1 MWVNSKQAAEILGVN
16 NKSVEKAAFRATK
29 SCKKFCT
36 IKCHLC
42 HFTYTDGI
50 GRGGKIL
57 QIWIDDD
64 LINSKNSEISPAGA
78 FALTDSKNVKA
89 AASGI
94 TESAR
99 RSNFTQGE
107 DDGRGLCHR
116 ANHRGDQAQGGKLD
130 GLRQGVCDAFG
141 GREKEQKANAN
152 MRTNNRL
159 VARDRKDNKGVIDAN
174 NAMDAGGSIDTCG
187 RDARVFGLSLASS
200 GARRDQEQTQIKQ
213 NERINDGY
221 EHRDIGA
228 DVYDTCAGSET
239 NRSPLPLWQ
248 INEQGEASAYIKAHA
263 GDGLHQCEGNPVYQL
278 RFQAR
283 SQECPGYDCGAVKG
297 VGDEDNHSSEKR
309 QSQDEAQNERG
320 RAPMRERI
328 YADKRLCAS
337 DGGSLVH
344 GPETHYQ
351 HNTPLPQIYE
361 TRGESETQK
370 AGDRGSYA
378 ELNLSGAGE
387 TNLPAIA
394 TCSDKKRKAA
404 FEKYDVIKAWEDAKG
419 KISEAAFLEYIN
431 ARKIC
436 CVKVTANKLYDWQRK
451 YKRGG
456 LDALVDERDNNKTL
470 KLEELGLAQLCIEL
484 ILACKGMGKVDIT
497 NIYRSLNYHAV
508 KNSLINFE
516 DFQGKKDEVVSYE
529 IVNRFVNNYLNK
541 NKLVKNIILYGE
553 DGAVGRGLP
562 ALGIS
567 NYAVSTINEVVEI
580 DGSPLDLICNA
591 SELCD
596 LIGWQNVSAIFKD
609 KDEFESYVK
618 EWQKRYTIIAL
629 IDTYSGVA
637 TFHISE
643 TENSLAIARAVAKY
657 IVRYGRP
664 KVIKGDNGKA
674 FKSEYMREVLGALEI
689 EYKAVRA
696 YSGWLKPYVE
706 RNFRAL
712 QHSFSANLAGFIG
725 HNISQRQAIE
735 FFRSKK
741 ERRLKR
747 GYKTNLT
754 MLKNLNEVQELMDM
768 YAEKFLNTRYLERLG
783 TTCAAAYSAKVG
795 DAMYMDAIS
804 ISARLSKR
812 ELKHVHKKGV
822 SIDNVWY
829 YNLAMFAHE
838 RVFVNQN
845 VNNINECFVWSEN
858 NEFIGVASTLDLELG
873 VSAEE
878 ARTTQKLFN
887 KRLKETKKQMDE
899 ALTAHQVSFEQTVRL
914 AEAKP
919 AALPKPQAVN
929 NEAAIIDAAL
939 KEAKNL
945 NSNAPLEGEILSAA
959 GSDVSP
965 KRAKKIKG
973 WMEIGCARA

>member
-50 GRGGKIL
+50 GRGGKTL

-64 LINSKNSEISPAGA
+64 VINSKNSEISPADVS
-78 FALTDSKNVKA
+78 ALVDSEGVKA
-89 AASGI
+89 ASRA
-94 TESAR
+94 TESVG
-99 RSNFTQGE
+99 RSNFTLKGSYGDIYSDTQLDANRSVDICGNRLGVF
-107 DDGRGLCHR
+107 DGGCGDGR
-116 ANHRGDQAQGGKLD
+116 D
-130 GLRQGVCDAFG
+130 
-141 GREKEQKANAN
+141 
-152 MRTNNRL
+152 
-159 VARDRKDNKGVIDAN
+159 
-174 NAMDAGGSIDTCG
+174 
-187 RDARVFGLSLASS
+187 
-200 GARRDQEQTQIKQ
+200 RRDQEQTQI
-213 NERINDGY
+213 NLDERINDG
-221 EHRDIGA
+221 DIPRVA
-228 DVYDTCAGSET
+228 STDVYDTCASSET

-248 INEQGEASAYIKAHA
+248 INEQGEASAYIKTHA
-263 GDGLHQCEGNPVYQL
+263 GDGLHQCEGNPVHEL
-278 RFQAR
+278 RFQAGVE
-283 SQECPGYDCGAVKG
+283 SQRGANGIAVK
-297 VGDEDNHSSEKR
+297 
-309 QSQDEAQNERG
+309 
-320 RAPMRERI
+320 
-328 YADKRLCAS
+328 DKAIECEVVDL
-337 DGGSLVH
+337 G
-344 GPETHYQ
+344 
-351 HNTPLPQIYE
+351 
-361 TRGESETQK
+361 
-370 AGDRGSYA
+370 
-378 ELNLSGAGE
+378 GAGGV
-387 TNLPAIA
+387 NLPAIA

-419 KISEAAFLEYIN
+419 KIGEAAFLEYIN

-451 YKRGG
+451 YKKGG

-470 KLEELGLAQLCIEL
+470 KLEELGLAQLCVEL

-497 NIYRSLNYHAV
+497 NIYKSLNYHAV

-529 IVNRFVNNYLNK
+529 VVNRFVNNFLNK

-591 SELCD
+591 GDLCD

-657 IVRYGRP
+657 IVRYGKP

-783 TTCAAAYSAKVG
+783 TTCVAAYSQKVD
-795 DAMYMDAIS
+795 DAVYMNALS

-822 SIDNVWY
+822 SVDNVWY
-829 YNLAMFAHE
+829 YNLDMFAHE

-878 ARTTQKLFN
+878 ARTTQKLFT
-887 KRLKETKKQMDE
+887 KRLKEAKKQMDE
-899 ALTAHQVSFEQTVRL
+899 ASIAHQAGFEQTVRIV
-914 AEAKP
+914 EAKP
-919 AALPKPQAVN
+919 AALPKPQAAN

-959 GSDVSP
+959 GSDVSH
-965 KRAKKIKG
+965 KSAKKIKG
-973 WMEIGCARA
+973 WMEIGCAEG

>member
-16 NKSVEKAAFRATK
+16 YETIKKATQRAEKAG
-29 SCKKFCT
+29 KKFCP
-36 IKCHLC
+36 IGCNIS
-42 HFTYTDGI
+42 HFAYTDGI
-50 GRGGKIL
+50 GRGGKTL

-64 LINSKNSEISPAGA
+64 LINNKNSEISRA
-78 FALTDSKNVKA
+78 DKA
-89 AASGI
+89 
-94 TESAR
+94 SAVNLVNTAVR
-99 RSNFTQGE
+99 PLNFTNGE
-107 DDGRGLCHR
+107 SDGDIY
-116 ANHRGDQAQGGKLD
+116 ADTKLD
-130 GLRQGVCDAFG
+130 
-141 GREKEQKANAN
+141 
-152 MRTNNRL
+152 
-159 VARDRKDNKGVIDAN
+159 ARDSVDIRGRN
-174 NAMDAGGSIDTCG
+174 GG
-187 RDARVFGLSLASS
+187 AFGLSLASS
-200 GARRDQEQTQIKQ
+200 GARRDQEQTQINQ
-213 NERINDGY
+213 NERVNDANRGNGRNQRSDASNSSY
-221 EHRDIGA
+221 EQDDER
-228 DVYDTCAGSET
+228 
-239 NRSPLPLWQ
+239 
-248 INEQGEASAYIKAHA
+248 GEAKAYSDAYA
-263 GDGLHQCEGNPVYQL
+263 GDGIYECQDNEQRGL
-278 RFQAR
+278 RLQSR
-283 SQECPGYDCGAVKG
+283 SENQG
-297 VGDEDNHSSEKR
+297 VANGIALK
-309 QSQDEAQNERG
+309 DEAVECEVIEQ
-320 RAPMRERI
+320 
-328 YADKRLCAS
+328 
-337 DGGSLVH
+337 GG
-344 GPETHYQ
+344 
-351 HNTPLPQIYE
+351 
-361 TRGESETQK
+361 
-370 AGDRGSYA
+370 
-378 ELNLSGAGE
+378 LNLGGASAV
-387 TNLPAIA
+387 NLPAIA

-419 KISEAAFLEYIN
+419 KIGEAAFLEYIN

-497 NIYRSLNYHAV
+497 NIYRSLNYHAI

-529 IVNRFVNNYLNK
+529 VVNRFVNNYLNK

-567 NYAVSTINEVVEI
+567 NYAVNTINEVVEI

-591 SELCD
+591 SDLCD

-657 IVRYGRP
+657 IVRYGKP

-735 FFRSKK
+735 FFRPKK

-747 GYKTNLT
+747 GYKTNL
-754 MLKNLNEVQELMDM
+754 MSLKNLNEVQELMDM

-783 TTCAAAYSAKVG
+783 TTCAAAYSAKVD
-795 DAMYMDAIS
+795 DAVYMNALS

-829 YNLAMFAHE
+829 YNLDMFAHE

-878 ARTTQKLFN
+878 ARTTQKLFT

-899 ALTAHQVSFEQTVRL
+899 ASIAHQAGFEQTVRL
-914 AEAKP
+914 VEAKP

-959 GSDVSP
+959 GSDVNP

>member
-1 MWVNSKQAAEILGVN
+1 MWLDSKKAAEILGI
-16 NKSVEKAAFRATK
+16 KYDALQKATNRATK
-29 SCKKFCT
+29 KGKKFCR
-36 IKCHLC
+36 IR
-42 HFTYTDGI
+42 FNIINFNYIDGNI
-50 GRGGKIL
+50 GGAAGKTL

-64 LINSKNSEISPAGA
+64 LINDKSSEISQAG
-78 FALTDSKNVKA
+78 KA
-89 AASGI
+89 SRVNW
-94 TESAR
+94 ENDAR
-99 RSNFTQGE
+99 ARLLNFTNGE
-107 DDGRGLCHR
+107 SDG
-116 ANHRGDQAQGGKLD
+116 DTKLD
-130 GLRQGVCDAFG
+130 
-141 GREKEQKANAN
+141 
-152 MRTNNRL
+152 
-159 VARDRKDNKGVIDAN
+159 ARDSVDIR
-174 NAMDAGGSIDTCG
+174 GGNG
-187 RDARVFGLSLASS
+187 GVFGA
-200 GARRDQEQTQIKQ
+200 GFANTGDRRDQKQTQISQ
-213 NERINDGY
+213 NERINNG
-221 EHRDIGA
+221 DIPRVA
-228 DVYDTCAGSET
+228 STDAYDTCAGSKT

-263 GDGLHQCEGNPVYQL
+263 GDGLHQCEGNPVYEL
-278 RFQAR
+278 RFQAG
-283 SQECPGYDCGAVKG
+283 SENQGVANGIAVK
-297 VGDEDNHSSEKR
+297 
-309 QSQDEAQNERG
+309 DEAVECEVIEQ
-320 RAPMRERI
+320 
-328 YADKRLCAS
+328 
-337 DGGSLVH
+337 GG
-344 GPETHYQ
+344 
-351 HNTPLPQIYE
+351 
-361 TRGESETQK
+361 
-370 AGDRGSYA
+370 
-378 ELNLSGAGE
+378 LNLGSAGGV
-387 TNLPAIA
+387 NLPAIA

-419 KISEAAFLEYIN
+419 KIGEAAFLEYIN

-451 YKRGG
+451 FKKGG

-470 KLEELGLAQLCIEL
+470 KLEELGLAQLCVEL

-497 NIYRSLNYHAV
+497 NIYKSLNYHAI

-516 DFQGKKDEVVSYE
+516 DFQGKRYEVVSYE
-529 IVNRFVNNYLNK
+529 VVNRFVNNYLNK

-567 NYAVSTINEVVEI
+567 NYAVSTVNQVVEI

-596 LIGWQNVSAIFKD
+596 LIGWQNVSAVFKD

-657 IVRYGRP
+657 IVRYGKP

-795 DAMYMDAIS
+795 DAAYMNALS

-899 ALTAHQVSFEQTVRL
+899 ALIAHQAGFEQTVRL

-919 AALPKPQAVN
+919 TALPKPQPAN

-959 GSDVSP
+959 GSDVSH
-965 KRAKKIKG
+965 KSAKKIKG

>member
-1 MWVNSKQAAEILGVN
+1 MWVNSKQAAEILGVKYDALA
-16 NKSVEKAAFRATK
+16 KSVKRAEKIG
-29 SCKKFCT
+29 KKFCT
-36 IKCHLC
+36 IKPNILG
-42 HFTYTDGI
+42 FSYTDGI
-50 GRGGKIL
+50 GRGGKTL

-64 LINSKNSEISPAGA
+64 LINIKNSEISRA
-78 FALTDSKNVKA
+78 DKA
-89 AASGI
+89 
-94 TESAR
+94 SAVNLVNTAVR
-99 RSNFTQGE
+99 PLNFTNGE
-107 DDGRGLCHR
+107 SDGYIYANTRLDARDSVDIRGG
-116 ANHRGDQAQGGKLD
+116 NGG
-130 GLRQGVCDAFG
+130 VFG
-141 GREKEQKANAN
+141 GGLAN
-152 MRTNNRL
+152 TG
-159 VARDRKDNKGVIDAN
+159 D
-174 NAMDAGGSIDTCG
+174 
-187 RDARVFGLSLASS
+187 
-200 GARRDQEQTQIKQ
+200 RRDQEQTQINSNQ
-213 NERINDGY
+213 RMNDGY
-221 EHRDIGA
+221 KHKTAGYGTNGGEYNGVDTGSNGGRASDGRNQRSGA
-228 DVYDTCAGSET
+228 SDSSY
-239 NRSPLPLWQ
+239 
-248 INEQGEASAYIKAHA
+248 EQDDERGEAKAYSDAYA
-263 GDGLHQCEGNPVYQL
+263 GDGIYECQDNRQRGLRLQAGGESQRGANCIAAPVSY
-278 RFQAR
+278 
-283 SQECPGYDCGAVKG
+283 VK
-297 VGDEDNHSSEKR
+297 
-309 QSQDEAQNERG
+309 DEAVECEVIEQ
-320 RAPMRERI
+320 
-328 YADKRLCAS
+328 
-337 DGGSLVH
+337 GG
-344 GPETHYQ
+344 
-351 HNTPLPQIYE
+351 
-361 TRGESETQK
+361 
-370 AGDRGSYA
+370 
-378 ELNLSGAGE
+378 LNLSGANA

-419 KISEAAFLEYIN
+419 KIGEAAFLEYIN

-470 KLEELGLAQLCIEL
+470 KLEELGLAQLCVEL

-497 NIYRSLNYHAV
+497 NIYKSLNYHAI

-516 DFQGKKDEVVSYE
+516 DFQGKRDEVVSYE
-529 IVNRFVNNYLNK
+529 VVNRFVNNYLNK

-567 NYAVSTINEVVEI
+567 NYAVSTVNQVVEI

-591 SELCD
+591 SDLCD
-596 LIGWQNVSAIFKD
+596 LIGWQNVSAIFRD
-609 KDEFESYVK
+609 KNEFESYVK

-657 IVRYGRP
+657 IVRYGKP

-674 FKSEYMREVLGALEI
+674 FKSEYMREVLSALEI
-689 EYKAVRA
+689 EYKAVKA

-725 HNISQRQAIE
+725 HNITQRQAIE

-747 GYKTNLT
+747 GYKTNL
-754 MLKNLNEVQELMDM
+754 MSLKNLNEVQELMDM

-795 DAMYMDAIS
+795 DAVYMNAIS

-829 YNLAMFAHE
+829 YNLAMFAYE

-899 ALTAHQVSFEQTVRL
+899 ASIAHQAGFEQTVRL
-914 AEAKP
+914 VEAKP

-945 NSNAPLEGEILSAA
+945 NSNAELSDEILSAA

>member
-16 NKSVEKAAFRATK
+16 YETIKKATQRAEKAG
-29 SCKKFCT
+29 KKFCP
-36 IKCHLC
+36 IGCNIS

-50 GRGGKIL
+50 GRGGKTL

-64 LINSKNSEISPAGA
+64 LINNKNSEISRAG
-78 FALTDSKNVKA
+78 KA
-89 AASGI
+89 SRVDW
-94 TESAR
+94 ENDAR
-99 RSNFTQGE
+99 ARLLNFTNGE
-107 DDGRGLCHR
+107 SDGDIY
-116 ANHRGDQAQGGKLD
+116 ANTKLD
-130 GLRQGVCDAFG
+130 
-141 GREKEQKANAN
+141 
-152 MRTNNRL
+152 
-159 VARDRKDNKGVIDAN
+159 ARDSVDIRGGNGGIFGAGFAN
-174 NAMDAGGSIDTCG
+174 TGD
-187 RDARVFGLSLASS
+187 
-200 GARRDQEQTQIKQ
+200 RRDQKQTQISQ
-213 NERINDGY
+213 NKRMNDG
-221 EHRDIGA
+221 DIPRA
-228 DVYDTCAGSET
+228 TSTDAYDTCAGSET

-263 GDGLHQCEGNPVYQL
+263 GDGLHQCEGNPVHEL
-278 RFQAR
+278 RFQAGSE
-283 SQECPGYDCGAVKG
+283 SQRGANGIAVK
-297 VGDEDNHSSEKR
+297 
-309 QSQDEAQNERG
+309 DEAIECEVVEQSG
-320 RAPMRERI
+320 
-328 YADKRLCAS
+328 
-337 DGGSLVH
+337 
-344 GPETHYQ
+344 
-351 HNTPLPQIYE
+351 
-361 TRGESETQK
+361 
-370 AGDRGSYA
+370 
-378 ELNLSGAGE
+378 LNLGGAGGV
-387 TNLPAIA
+387 NLPAIT

-419 KISEAAFLEYIN
+419 KIGEAAFLEYIN

-470 KLEELGLAQLCIEL
+470 KLEELGLAQLCVEL

-497 NIYRSLNYHAV
+497 NIYKSLNYHAI

-516 DFQGKKDEVVSYE
+516 DFQGKRDEVVSYE
-529 IVNRFVNNYLNK
+529 VVNRFVNNYLNK

-567 NYAVSTINEVVEI
+567 NYAVSTVNQVVEI

-596 LIGWQNVSAIFKD
+596 LIGWQNVSAVFKD

-657 IVRYGRP
+657 IVRYGKP

-795 DAMYMDAIS
+795 DAMYMNAIS

-829 YNLAMFAHE
+829 YNLAMFAYE

-899 ALTAHQVSFEQTVRL
+899 ASIAHQAGFEQTVRL
-914 AEAKP
+914 VEAKP
-919 AALPKPQAVN
+919 AALPKPQPAN

-973 WMEIGCARA
+973 WMEIGCAEG

>member
-1 MWVNSKQAAEILGVN
+1 MWLDSKKAAEILGI
-16 NKSVEKAAFRATK
+16 KYDALQKATNRATK
-29 SCKKFCT
+29 KGKKFCR
-36 IKCHLC
+36 IR
-42 HFTYTDGI
+42 FNIINFNYIDGNI
-50 GRGGKIL
+50 GGASGKTL

-64 LINSKNSEISPAGA
+64 LINDKNSEISRA
-78 FALTDSKNVKA
+78 DKA
-89 AASGI
+89 
-94 TESAR
+94 SAVNLVNTAVR
-99 RSNFTQGE
+99 PLNFTNGE
-107 DDGRGLCHR
+107 SNGYIYADT
-116 ANHRGDQAQGGKLD
+116 KLD
-130 GLRQGVCDAFG
+130 ARDSVDIRGANGGVFG
-141 GREKEQKANAN
+141 GGLAN
-152 MRTNNRL
+152 TG
-159 VARDRKDNKGVIDAN
+159 D
-174 NAMDAGGSIDTCG
+174 
-187 RDARVFGLSLASS
+187 
-200 GARRDQEQTQIKQ
+200 RRDQEQTQI
-213 NERINDGY
+213 NLDERMNDGDM
-221 EHRDIGA
+221 HRA
-228 DVYDTCAGSET
+228 TSTDVYDTYAGSET

-263 GDGLHQCEGNPVYQL
+263 GDGLHQCEGNPVHEL
-278 RFQAR
+278 RLQAGSE
-283 SQECPGYDCGAVKG
+283 SQRGANGIAVK
-297 VGDEDNHSSEKR
+297 
-309 QSQDEAQNERG
+309 DEAVEC
-320 RAPMRERI
+320 EVVE
-328 YADKRLCAS
+328 S
-337 DGGSLVH
+337 DG
-344 GPETHYQ
+344 
-351 HNTPLPQIYE
+351 
-361 TRGESETQK
+361 
-370 AGDRGSYA
+370 
-378 ELNLSGAGE
+378 LNLSGANAA
-387 TNLPAIA
+387 NLPAIA

-419 KISEAAFLEYIN
+419 KIGEAAFLEYIN

-470 KLEELGLAQLCIEL
+470 KLEELGLAQLCVEL

-497 NIYRSLNYHAV
+497 NIYRSLNYHAI

-529 IVNRFVNNYLNK
+529 VVNRFVNSYLNK

-567 NYAVSTINEVVEI
+567 NYAVSTVNQVVEI

-609 KDEFESYVK
+609 KNEFESYVK

-657 IVRYGRP
+657 IVRYGKP

-768 YAEKFLNTRYLERLG
+768 YAEKFLNTRYLERLD
-783 TTCAAAYSAKVG
+783 TTCAAAYSAKIG
-795 DAMYMDAIS
+795 DAVYMDALS
-804 ISARLSKR
+804 ISARLGGR
-812 ELKHVHKKGV
+812 ELKHVHKKGISLDGV
-822 SIDNVWY
+822 RFYSVEMY
-829 YNLAMFAHE
+829 GLE
-838 RVFVNQN
+838 RVWVSRN
-845 VNNINECFVWSEN
+845 VNNINECFLWSEDN
-858 NEFIGVASTLDLELG
+858 KFIGVASTLDLDEG

-878 ARTTQKLFN
+878 AKSAQKLFN
-887 KRLKETKKQMDE
+887 KRLKETKKQMD
-899 ALTAHQVSFEQTVRL
+899 AASIAHRADFEQIVRMV
-914 AEAKP
+914 EAKP
-919 AALPKPQAVN
+919 AAMPKPQAAN
-929 NEAAIIDAAL
+929 NESRLIDAAL
-939 KEAKNL
+939 KGAKSL
-945 NSNAPLEGEILSAA
+945 NSNAALSDEILSAQA
-959 GSDVSP
+959 TQR
-965 KRAKKIKG
+965 KIERKIKSFEEVVCG
-973 WMEIGCARA
+973 

>member
-1 MWVNSKQAAEILGVN
+1 MWLDSKKAAEILGI
-16 NKSVEKAAFRATK
+16 KYDALQKATNRATK
-29 SCKKFCT
+29 KGKKFCR
-36 IKCHLC
+36 IR
-42 HFTYTDGI
+42 FNIINFNYIDGNI
-50 GRGGKIL
+50 GGASGKTL

-64 LINSKNSEISPAGA
+64 LINDKNSEISRA
-78 FALTDSKNVKA
+78 DKA
-89 AASGI
+89 
-94 TESAR
+94 SAVNLVNTAVR
-99 RSNFTQGE
+99 PLNFTQGE
-107 DDGRGLCHR
+107 SYGDIYSDTQLD
-116 ANHRGDQAQGGKLD
+116 ANRSVHICG
-130 GLRQGVCDAFG
+130 
-141 GREKEQKANAN
+141 
-152 MRTNNRL
+152 NRL
-159 VARDRKDNKGVIDAN
+159 
-174 NAMDAGGSIDTCG
+174 GGFDGGCG
-187 RDARVFGLSLASS
+187 DGHD
-200 GARRDQEQTQIKQ
+200 RRDQEQTQINQ
-213 NERINDGY
+213 NERINDGNK
-221 EHRDIGA
+221 HRATSTDANDAYSGI
-228 DVYDTCAGSET
+228 ET

-263 GDGLHQCEGNPVYQL
+263 GDGLHQCEGNPVHEL
-278 RFQAR
+278 RFQAGSEEQR
-283 SQECPGYDCGAVKG
+283 GANGIAVK
-297 VGDEDNHSSEKR
+297 
-309 QSQDEAQNERG
+309 DEAVEC
-320 RAPMRERI
+320 EVVE
-328 YADKRLCAS
+328 S
-337 DGGSLVH
+337 DG
-344 GPETHYQ
+344 
-351 HNTPLPQIYE
+351 
-361 TRGESETQK
+361 
-370 AGDRGSYA
+370 
-378 ELNLSGAGE
+378 LNLGGISAA
-387 TNLPAIA
+387 NLPAIA
-394 TCSDKKRKAA
+394 ICSDKKRKAA

-419 KISEAAFLEYIN
+419 KIGEAAFLEYIN

-470 KLEELGLAQLCIEL
+470 KLEELGLAQLCVEL

-497 NIYRSLNYHAV
+497 NIYKSLNYHAI

-516 DFQGKKDEVVSYE
+516 DFQGKRDEVVSYE
-529 IVNRFVNNYLNK
+529 VVNRFVNNYLNK

-567 NYAVSTINEVVEI
+567 NYAVSTVNQVVEI

-609 KDEFESYVK
+609 KNEFESYVK

-657 IVRYGRP
+657 IVRYGKP

-689 EYKAVRA
+689 EYKAVKA

-747 GYKTNLT
+747 GYKTNL
-754 MLKNLNEVQELMDM
+754 MSLKNLNEVQELMDM

-783 TTCAAAYSAKVG
+783 TTCAAAYSQKVD
-795 DAMYMDAIS
+795 DAVYMNAIS
-804 ISARLSKR
+804 ISARLGKR

-822 SIDNVWY
+822 SVDNVWY
-829 YNLAMFAHE
+829 YNLDMFAHE

-887 KRLKETKKQMDE
+887 KRLKEAKKQMDE
-899 ALTAHQVSFEQTVRL
+899 ASIAHQAGFEQTVRL
-914 AEAKP
+914 VEAKP
-919 AALPKPQAVN
+919 AALPKPQPAN

>member
-50 GRGGKIL
+50 GRGGKTL

-64 LINSKNSEISPAGA
+64 LINDKNGEISQAG
-78 FALTDSKNVKA
+78 KA
-89 AASGI
+89 SRVNWENDARARLLNSTNG
-94 TESAR
+94 ES
-99 RSNFTQGE
+99 
-107 DDGRGLCHR
+107 DG
-116 ANHRGDQAQGGKLD
+116 DTKLD
-130 GLRQGVCDAFG
+130 TRDSDDIWG
-141 GREKEQKANAN
+141 GN
-152 MRTNNRL
+152 
-159 VARDRKDNKGVIDAN
+159 
-174 NAMDAGGSIDTCG
+174 GG
-187 RDARVFGLSLASS
+187 VFGA
-200 GARRDQEQTQIKQ
+200 GFANTGDRRDQEQTQINQ
-213 NERINDGY
+213 NERMNDG
-221 EHRDIGA
+221 DIPRVASA
-228 DVYDTCAGSET
+228 DAYDTCAGSET

-263 GDGLHQCEGNPVYQL
+263 GDGLHQCESNPVHEL
-278 RFQAR
+278 RFQAGSE
-283 SQECPGYDCGAVKG
+283 SQRGANGIAAPVSYVKDETIECEV
-297 VGDEDNHSSEKR
+297 VE
-309 QSQDEAQNERG
+309 Q
-320 RAPMRERI
+320 
-328 YADKRLCAS
+328 
-337 DGGSLVH
+337 GG
-344 GPETHYQ
+344 
-351 HNTPLPQIYE
+351 
-361 TRGESETQK
+361 
-370 AGDRGSYA
+370 
-378 ELNLSGAGE
+378 LNLSGASAA
-387 TNLPAIA
+387 NLPAIA

-419 KISEAAFLEYIN
+419 KIGEAAFLEYIN

-470 KLEELGLAQLCIEL
+470 KLEELGLAQLCVEL

-497 NIYRSLNYHAV
+497 NIYRSLNYHAI

-529 IVNRFVNNYLNK
+529 VVNRFVNNFLNK

-591 SELCD
+591 SDLCD

-657 IVRYGRP
+657 IVRYGKP

-783 TTCAAAYSAKVG
+783 TTCAAAYSEKID
-795 DAMYMDAIS
+795 DAEYMNALS

-822 SIDNVWY
+822 SVDNVWY
-829 YNLAMFAHE
+829 YNLDMFAHE

-858 NEFIGVASTLDLELG
+858 NEFIGVAATLDLELG

-878 ARTTQKLFN
+878 ARTTQKLFT

-899 ALTAHQVSFEQTVRL
+899 ALIAHQAGFEQTVRL
-914 AEAKP
+914 VEAKL
-919 AALPKPQAVN
+919 AALPKPQAAN
-929 NEAAIIDAAL
+929 NEAALIDAAL

-959 GSDVSP
+959 GSDVRPKSP
-965 KRAKKIKG
+965 KKIKG
-973 WMEIGCARA
+973 WMEIGCAEG

>member
-1 MWVNSKQAAEILGVN
+1 MWLDSKKAAEILGI
-16 NKSVEKAAFRATK
+16 KYDALQKATNRATK
-29 SCKKFCT
+29 KGKKFCR
-36 IKCHLC
+36 IR
-42 HFTYTDGI
+42 FNIINFNYIDGNI
-50 GRGGKIL
+50 GGAAGKTL

-64 LINSKNSEISPAGA
+64 LINDKNSEISQAG
-78 FALTDSKNVKA
+78 KA
-89 AASGI
+89 SRVNW
-94 TESAR
+94 ENDAR
-99 RSNFTQGE
+99 ARLLNFTNGE
-107 DDGRGLCHR
+107 SDGDIYANTRLDARDSVDIRG
-116 ANHRGDQAQGGKLD
+116 ANGG
-130 GLRQGVCDAFG
+130 VFG
-141 GREKEQKANAN
+141 GGLAN
-152 MRTNNRL
+152 TG
-159 VARDRKDNKGVIDAN
+159 D
-174 NAMDAGGSIDTCG
+174 
-187 RDARVFGLSLASS
+187 
-200 GARRDQEQTQIKQ
+200 RRDQEQTQI
-213 NERINDGY
+213 NLDERMNDGDM
-221 EHRDIGA
+221 HRA
-228 DVYDTCAGSET
+228 ASTDVYDACAGSET

-263 GDGLHQCEGNPVYQL
+263 GDGLHQCEGNPVHEL
-278 RFQAR
+278 RFQAGSEEQR
-283 SQECPGYDCGAVKG
+283 GANGIAVK
-297 VGDEDNHSSEKR
+297 
-309 QSQDEAQNERG
+309 DEAVEC
-320 RAPMRERI
+320 EVVE
-328 YADKRLCAS
+328 S
-337 DGGSLVH
+337 DG
-344 GPETHYQ
+344 
-351 HNTPLPQIYE
+351 
-361 TRGESETQK
+361 
-370 AGDRGSYA
+370 
-378 ELNLSGAGE
+378 LNLSGANAA
-387 TNLPAIA
+387 NLPAIA

-419 KISEAAFLEYIN
+419 KIGEAAFLEYIN

-470 KLEELGLAQLCIEL
+470 KLEELGLAQLCVEL

-497 NIYRSLNYHAV
+497 NIYKSLNYHAI

-529 IVNRFVNNYLNK
+529 VVNRFVNNYLNK

-567 NYAVSTINEVVEI
+567 NYAVSTVNQVVEI

-657 IVRYGRP
+657 IVRYGKPR
-664 KVIKGDNGKA
+664 VIKGDNGKA
-674 FKSEYMREVLGALEI
+674 FKSEYMREVLSALEI

-725 HNISQRQAIE
+725 HNITQRQAIE
-735 FFRSKK
+735 FFRPKK

-747 GYKTNLT
+747 GYKTNL
-754 MLKNLNEVQELMDM
+754 MSLKNLNEVQELMDM

-783 TTCAAAYSAKVG
+783 TTCAAAYSQKVD
-795 DAMYMDAIS
+795 DAVYMNALS

-899 ALTAHQVSFEQTVRL
+899 ALTAHQAGFEQTVRL
-914 AEAKP
+914 VEAKP

>member
-1 MWVNSKQAAEILGVN
+1 MWLDSKKAAEILGI
-16 NKSVEKAAFRATK
+16 KYDALQKATNRATK
-29 SCKKFCT
+29 KGKKFCR
-36 IKCHLC
+36 IR
-42 HFTYTDGI
+42 FNIINFNYIDGNI
-50 GRGGKIL
+50 GGAAGKTL

-64 LINSKNSEISPAGA
+64 LINNKNSEISRA
-78 FALTDSKNVKA
+78 DKA
-89 AASGI
+89 SAENLVNTASV
-94 TESAR
+94 R
-99 RSNFTQGE
+99 PLNFTNRE
-107 DDGRGLCHR
+107 SDGDIY
-116 ANHRGDQAQGGKLD
+116 ANTRLD
-130 GLRQGVCDAFG
+130 
-141 GREKEQKANAN
+141 
-152 MRTNNRL
+152 
-159 VARDRKDNKGVIDAN
+159 ARDSVDIR
-174 NAMDAGGSIDTCG
+174 GGNG
-187 RDARVFGLSLASS
+187 GVFGLSLASS
-200 GARRDQEQTQIKQ
+200 GARRDQEQTQI
-213 NERINDGY
+213 NLDERTNDGDM
-221 EHRDIGA
+221 HRA
-228 DVYDTCAGSET
+228 ASTDVYDACAGSET
-239 NRSPLPLWQ
+239 NRLPLPLWQ
-248 INEQGEASAYIKAHA
+248 INEQGEASAHIKAHA
-263 GDGLHQCEGNPVYQL
+263 GDGLHQCEGNPVHEL
-278 RFQAR
+278 RFQAGSEEQR
-283 SQECPGYDCGAVKG
+283 GANGIAVK
-297 VGDEDNHSSEKR
+297 
-309 QSQDEAQNERG
+309 DEAVEC
-320 RAPMRERI
+320 EVVE
-328 YADKRLCAS
+328 S
-337 DGGSLVH
+337 DG
-344 GPETHYQ
+344 
-351 HNTPLPQIYE
+351 
-361 TRGESETQK
+361 
-370 AGDRGSYA
+370 
-378 ELNLSGAGE
+378 LNLSGASAA
-387 TNLPAIA
+387 NLPAIA

-419 KISEAAFLEYIN
+419 KIGEAAFLEYIN

-470 KLEELGLAQLCIEL
+470 KLEELGLAQLCVEL

-497 NIYRSLNYHAV
+497 NIYKSLNYHAI

-529 IVNRFVNNYLNK
+529 VVNRFVNNFLNK

-562 ALGIS
+562 ALGVS
-567 NYAVSTINEVVEI
+567 NYAVNTINEVVEI

-591 SELCD
+591 SDLCD
-596 LIGWQNVSAIFKD
+596 LIGWQNVSAVFKD

-657 IVRYGRP
+657 IVRYGKP

-795 DAMYMDAIS
+795 DAMYMNAIR

-899 ALTAHQVSFEQTVRL
+899 ASIAHQAGFEQTVRL

-919 AALPKPQAVN
+919 AALPKPQPAN

>member
-1 MWVNSKQAAEILGVN
+1 MWLDSKKAAEILGI
-16 NKSVEKAAFRATK
+16 KYDALQKATNRATK
-29 SCKKFCT
+29 KGKKFCR
-36 IKCHLC
+36 IR
-42 HFTYTDGI
+42 FNIINFNYIDGNI
-50 GRGGKIL
+50 GGAAGKTL

-64 LINSKNSEISPAGA
+64 LINDKNSEISQAGKVSRVSWEN
-78 FALTDSKNVKA
+78 D
-89 AASGI
+89 
-94 TESAR
+94 AR
-99 RSNFTQGE
+99 ARLLNFTDGE
-107 DDGRGLCHR
+107 SDGDIY
-116 ANHRGDQAQGGKLD
+116 ADTKLD
-130 GLRQGVCDAFG
+130 ARGSVDIWSGNG
-141 GREKEQKANAN
+141 G
-152 MRTNNRL
+152 
-159 VARDRKDNKGVIDAN
+159 
-174 NAMDAGGSIDTCG
+174 
-187 RDARVFGLSLASS
+187 VFGA
-200 GARRDQEQTQIKQ
+200 GFANTGDRRDQEQTQINQ
-213 NERINDGY
+213 NERMNDA
-221 EHRDIGA
+221 DIPRVASA

-248 INEQGEASAYIKAHA
+248 INERGEAKAYSDAYA
-263 GDGLHQCEGNPVYQL
+263 GDGLYQCEGNPVHDL
-278 RFQAR
+278 RFQAWSE
-283 SQECPGYDCGAVKG
+283 SQRGANGIAVK
-297 VGDEDNHSSEKR
+297 
-309 QSQDEAQNERG
+309 DEAIECEVVEQ
-320 RAPMRERI
+320 
-328 YADKRLCAS
+328 
-337 DGGSLVH
+337 GG
-344 GPETHYQ
+344 
-351 HNTPLPQIYE
+351 
-361 TRGESETQK
+361 
-370 AGDRGSYA
+370 
-378 ELNLSGAGE
+378 LNLGGAGGV
-387 TNLPAIA
+387 NLPAIA

-419 KISEAAFLEYIN
+419 KIGEAAFLEYIN

-470 KLEELGLAQLCIEL
+470 KLEELGLAQLCVEL

-497 NIYRSLNYHAV
+497 NIYRSLNYHAI

-529 IVNRFVNNYLNK
+529 VVNRFVNNFLNK
-541 NKLVKNIILYGE
+541 NKLVKNIIFYGE
-553 DGAVGRGLP
+553 DGAVSRGLP

-591 SELCD
+591 SDLCD

-657 IVRYGRP
+657 IVRYGKP

-747 GYKTNLT
+747 GYKTNL
-754 MLKNLNEVQELMDM
+754 MSLKNLNEVQELMDM

-795 DAMYMDAIS
+795 DAMYMNAIS

-829 YNLAMFAHE
+829 YNLAMFAYE

-899 ALTAHQVSFEQTVRL
+899 ASIAHQAGFEQTVRL
-914 AEAKP
+914 VEARP
-919 AALPKPQAVN
+919 AALPKSQPAN

-965 KRAKKIKG
+965 KSAKKIKG

>member
-29 SCKKFCT
+29 SYKKFCT

-50 GRGGKIL
+50 GRGGKTL

-64 LINSKNSEISPAGA
+64 LINNKNSEISRA
-78 FALTDSKNVKA
+78 DKA
-89 AASGI
+89 
-94 TESAR
+94 SAVNLVNTAVR
-99 RSNFTQGE
+99 PLNFTNGE
-107 DDGRGLCHR
+107 SDGDIY
-116 ANHRGDQAQGGKLD
+116 ADTKLD
-130 GLRQGVCDAFG
+130 ARDSVDIRGRNSGVFG
-141 GREKEQKANAN
+141 GGLAN
-152 MRTNNRL
+152 T
-159 VARDRKDNKGVIDAN
+159 
-174 NAMDAGGSIDTCG
+174 
-187 RDARVFGLSLASS
+187 
-200 GARRDQEQTQIKQ
+200 GARRDQEQAQINQ
-213 NERINDGY
+213 NERVND
-221 EHRDIGA
+221 A
-228 DVYDTCAGSET
+228 
-239 NRSPLPLWQ
+239 NRGNGRNQRSDAS
-248 INEQGEASAYIKAHA
+248 NSSYAKDDERGEAKAYSDAYA
-263 GDGLHQCEGNPVYQL
+263 GDGIYECQDNEQRGLWL
-278 RFQAR
+278 QAR
-283 SQECPGYDCGAVKG
+283 SESKRGANGIAAPVSYVK
-297 VGDEDNHSSEKR
+297 
-309 QSQDEAQNERG
+309 DEAVECEVIEQ
-320 RAPMRERI
+320 
-328 YADKRLCAS
+328 
-337 DGGSLVH
+337 GG
-344 GPETHYQ
+344 
-351 HNTPLPQIYE
+351 
-361 TRGESETQK
+361 
-370 AGDRGSYA
+370 
-378 ELNLSGAGE
+378 LNLSASSAA
-387 TNLPAIA
+387 NLPAIA

-419 KISEAAFLEYIN
+419 KIGEAAFLEYIN

-497 NIYRSLNYHAV
+497 NIYKSLNYHAI

-529 IVNRFVNNYLNK
+529 VVNRFVNNYLNK

-567 NYAVSTINEVVEI
+567 NYAVSTINQVVEI

-596 LIGWQNVSAIFKD
+596 LIGWQNVSAVFKD

-657 IVRYGRP
+657 IVRYGKP

-783 TTCAAAYSAKVG
+783 TTCAAAYGAKVG
-795 DAMYMDAIS
+795 DAMYMNAIS

-829 YNLAMFAHE
+829 YNLAMFAYE

-899 ALTAHQVSFEQTVRL
+899 ASIAHQAGFEQTVRL
-914 AEAKP
+914 VEAKP

-945 NSNAPLEGEILSAA
+945 NSNAELSDEILSAA

>member
-1 MWVNSKQAAEILGVN
+1 MWLDSKKAAEILGI
-16 NKSVEKAAFRATK
+16 KYDALQKATNRATK
-29 SCKKFCT
+29 KGKKFCR
-36 IKCHLC
+36 IR
-42 HFTYTDGI
+42 FNIINFNYIDGNI
-50 GRGGKIL
+50 GGAAGKTL

-64 LINSKNSEISPAGA
+64 LINDKNSEISQAG
-78 FALTDSKNVKA
+78 K
-89 AASGI
+89 
-94 TESAR
+94 ESRVNWENDAR
-99 RSNFTQGE
+99 ARLLNFTNGE
-107 DDGRGLCHR
+107 NDG
-116 ANHRGDQAQGGKLD
+116 DTKLD
-130 GLRQGVCDAFG
+130 TRGSVDIWSGNG
-141 GREKEQKANAN
+141 G
-152 MRTNNRL
+152 
-159 VARDRKDNKGVIDAN
+159 
-174 NAMDAGGSIDTCG
+174 
-187 RDARVFGLSLASS
+187 VFGA
-200 GARRDQEQTQIKQ
+200 GFANTGDRRDQEQTQINQK
-213 NERINDGY
+213 NERMNDG
-221 EHRDIGA
+221 DIPRA
-228 DVYDTCAGSET
+228 ASTDVYDTYAGSET

-263 GDGLHQCEGNPVYQL
+263 GDGLHQCEGNPVHEL
-278 RFQAR
+278 RFQAWSE
-283 SQECPGYDCGAVKG
+283 SQRDANGIAVK
-297 VGDEDNHSSEKR
+297 
-309 QSQDEAQNERG
+309 DEAIECEVVEQ
-320 RAPMRERI
+320 
-328 YADKRLCAS
+328 
-337 DGGSLVH
+337 GG
-344 GPETHYQ
+344 G
-351 HNTPLPQIYE
+351 
-361 TRGESETQK
+361 
-370 AGDRGSYA
+370 
-378 ELNLSGAGE
+378 LNLSGAGGV
-387 TNLPAIA
+387 NLPAIA

-419 KISEAAFLEYIN
+419 KIGEAAFLEYIN

-451 YKRGG
+451 FKKGG

-470 KLEELGLAQLCIEL
+470 KLEELGLAQLCVEL

-497 NIYRSLNYHAV
+497 NIYKSLNYHAI

-529 IVNRFVNNYLNK
+529 VVNRFVNNYLNK

-567 NYAVSTINEVVEI
+567 NYAVSTVNQVVEI

-596 LIGWQNVSAIFKD
+596 LIGWQNVSAVFKD

-657 IVRYGRP
+657 IVRYGKP

-674 FKSEYMREVLGALEI
+674 FKSEYMREVLSALEI

-795 DAMYMDAIS
+795 DAMYMNAIR

-829 YNLAMFAHE
+829 YNLAMFAYE

-899 ALTAHQVSFEQTVRL
+899 ASIAHQAGFEQTVRL
-914 AEAKP
+914 VEARP
-919 AALPKPQAVN
+919 AALPKPQPAN

>member
-1 MWVNSKQAAEILGVN
+1 MWLDSKKAAEILGI
-16 NKSVEKAAFRATK
+16 KYDALQKATNRATK
-29 SCKKFCT
+29 KGKKFCR
-36 IKCHLC
+36 IR
-42 HFTYTDGI
+42 FNIINFNYIDGNI
-50 GRGGKIL
+50 GGAAGKTL

-64 LINSKNSEISPAGA
+64 LINDKNSEISQAG
-78 FALTDSKNVKA
+78 KA
-89 AASGI
+89 SRVNW
-94 TESAR
+94 ENDAR
-99 RSNFTQGE
+99 ARLLNFTNGE
-107 DDGRGLCHR
+107 SDG
-116 ANHRGDQAQGGKLD
+116 DTKLD
-130 GLRQGVCDAFG
+130 TRDSVDIRGRNGGVFG
-141 GREKEQKANAN
+141 GGLAN
-152 MRTNNRL
+152 T
-159 VARDRKDNKGVIDAN
+159 
-174 NAMDAGGSIDTCG
+174 
-187 RDARVFGLSLASS
+187 
-200 GARRDQEQTQIKQ
+200 GARRNQEQTQINQ
-213 NERINDGY
+213 NERMNDG
-221 EHRDIGA
+221 DIPRA
-228 DVYDTCAGSET
+228 TSTDAYDTCAGSKT

-248 INEQGEASAYIKAHA
+248 INEQGEASAYIKAYA
-263 GDGLHQCEGNPVYQL
+263 GDGLHQCEGNPVHEL
-278 RFQAR
+278 RFQTGSK
-283 SQECPGYDCGAVKG
+283 SQRGANGIAVK
-297 VGDEDNHSSEKR
+297 
-309 QSQDEAQNERG
+309 DEAIECEVVEQ
-320 RAPMRERI
+320 
-328 YADKRLCAS
+328 
-337 DGGSLVH
+337 GG
-344 GPETHYQ
+344 
-351 HNTPLPQIYE
+351 
-361 TRGESETQK
+361 
-370 AGDRGSYA
+370 
-378 ELNLSGAGE
+378 LNLSSAGGV
-387 TNLPAIA
+387 NLPAIA

-419 KISEAAFLEYIN
+419 KIGEAAFLEYIN

-470 KLEELGLAQLCIEL
+470 KLEELGLAQLCVEL

-497 NIYRSLNYHAV
+497 NIYRSLNYHAI

-529 IVNRFVNNYLNK
+529 VVNRFVNNFLSK
-541 NKLVKNIILYGE
+541 NKLVKNIIFYGE

-591 SELCD
+591 SDLCD

-657 IVRYGRP
+657 IVRYGKP

-725 HNISQRQAIE
+725 HSISQRQAIE

-795 DAMYMDAIS
+795 DAMYMNAIR
-804 ISARLSKR
+804 ISARLGKR

-899 ALTAHQVSFEQTVRL
+899 ALIAHQAGFEQTVRL
-914 AEAKP
+914 VEAKP

>member
-50 GRGGKIL
+50 GRGGKTL

-64 LINSKNSEISPAGA
+64 LINDKNSEISRA
-78 FALTDSKNVKA
+78 DKA
-89 AASGI
+89 SAENLVNTASV
-94 TESAR
+94 R
-99 RSNFTQGE
+99 PLNFTNGE
-107 DDGRGLCHR
+107 SDGDIY
-116 ANHRGDQAQGGKLD
+116 ADTKLD
-130 GLRQGVCDAFG
+130 ARDSVDIRGRNGGVFG
-141 GREKEQKANAN
+141 GGLAN
-152 MRTNNRL
+152 T
-159 VARDRKDNKGVIDAN
+159 
-174 NAMDAGGSIDTCG
+174 
-187 RDARVFGLSLASS
+187 
-200 GARRDQEQTQIKQ
+200 GARRDQEQTQINQ
-213 NERINDGY
+213 NERVND
-221 EHRDIGA
+221 A
-228 DVYDTCAGSET
+228 
-239 NRSPLPLWQ
+239 NRGNGRNQRSDASDSSYAKDD
-248 INEQGEASAYIKAHA
+248 ERGEAKAYSDAYA
-263 GDGLHQCEGNPVYQL
+263 GDGIYECQDNWQRGL
-278 RFQAR
+278 RLQAR
-283 SQECPGYDCGAVKG
+283 SENQGVANGIAVKDKAIECE
-297 VGDEDNHSSEKR
+297 VIED
-309 QSQDEAQNERG
+309 G
-320 RAPMRERI
+320 M
-328 YADKRLCAS
+328 
-337 DGGSLVH
+337 G
-344 GPETHYQ
+344 T
-351 HNTPLPQIYE
+351 
-361 TRGESETQK
+361 
-370 AGDRGSYA
+370 
-378 ELNLSGAGE
+378 NLSGAGGV
-387 TNLPAIA
+387 NLPAIA

-419 KISEAAFLEYIN
+419 KIGEAAFLEYIN
-431 ARKIC
+431 AKKIC

-470 KLEELGLAQLCIEL
+470 KLEELGLAQLCVEL

-497 NIYRSLNYHAV
+497 NIYRSLNYHAI

-529 IVNRFVNNYLNK
+529 VVNRFVNNYLNK

-567 NYAVSTINEVVEI
+567 NYAVSTVNQVVEI

-596 LIGWQNVSAIFKD
+596 LIGWQNVSAIFRD
-609 KDEFESYVK
+609 KNEFESYVK

-657 IVRYGRP
+657 IVRYGKP

-674 FKSEYMREVLGALEI
+674 FKSEYMREVLSALEI

-795 DAMYMDAIS
+795 DAAYMNALS

-845 VNNINECFVWSEN
+845 VNNINECFVWSED

-899 ALTAHQVSFEQTVRL
+899 ASIAHQAGFEQTVRL
-914 AEAKP
+914 VEAKP
-919 AALPKPQAVN
+919 AALPKPQPAN

-945 NSNAPLEGEILSAA
+945 NSNAELSDEILSAA

>member
-1 MWVNSKQAAEILGVN
+1 MWLDSKKAAEILGI
-16 NKSVEKAAFRATK
+16 KYDALQKATNRATK
-29 SCKKFCT
+29 KGKKFCR
-36 IKCHLC
+36 IR
-42 HFTYTDGI
+42 FNIINFNYIDGNI
-50 GRGGKIL
+50 GGAAGKTL

-64 LINSKNSEISPAGA
+64 LINDKNSEISQAG
-78 FALTDSKNVKA
+78 KA
-89 AASGI
+89 SRVNW
-94 TESAR
+94 ENDAR
-99 RSNFTQGE
+99 ARLLNFTNGE
-107 DDGRGLCHR
+107 SDG
-116 ANHRGDQAQGGKLD
+116 DTKLD
-130 GLRQGVCDAFG
+130 ASDSVDIWDGNG
-141 GREKEQKANAN
+141 G
-152 MRTNNRL
+152 
-159 VARDRKDNKGVIDAN
+159 
-174 NAMDAGGSIDTCG
+174 
-187 RDARVFGLSLASS
+187 VFGA
-200 GARRDQEQTQIKQ
+200 GFANTGDRRDQKQTQINQ
-213 NERINDGY
+213 NERMNDG
-221 EHRDIGA
+221 DIPRVA
-228 DVYDTCAGSET
+228 STDVYDTCAGSET

-263 GDGLHQCEGNPVYQL
+263 GDGLHQCEGNPVHEL
-278 RFQAR
+278 RFQAGSE
-283 SQECPGYDCGAVKG
+283 SQRGANGVAVK
-297 VGDEDNHSSEKR
+297 
-309 QSQDEAQNERG
+309 DEAIECEVVEQ
-320 RAPMRERI
+320 
-328 YADKRLCAS
+328 
-337 DGGSLVH
+337 GG
-344 GPETHYQ
+344 
-351 HNTPLPQIYE
+351 
-361 TRGESETQK
+361 
-370 AGDRGSYA
+370 
-378 ELNLSGAGE
+378 LNLGGASAV
-387 TNLPAIA
+387 NLPAIA

-419 KISEAAFLEYIN
+419 KIGEAAFLEYIN

-451 YKRGG
+451 FKKGG

-470 KLEELGLAQLCIEL
+470 KLEELGLAQLCVEL

-497 NIYRSLNYHAV
+497 NIYKSLNYHAI

-529 IVNRFVNNYLNK
+529 VVNRFVNNFLNK

-562 ALGIS
+562 ALGVS
-567 NYAVSTINEVVEI
+567 NYAVNTINEVVEI
-580 DGSPLDLICNA
+580 DGSPLDLICSA

-596 LIGWQNVSAIFKD
+596 LIGWQNVSAVFKD

-657 IVRYGRP
+657 IVRYGKP

-725 HNISQRQAIE
+725 HNVSQRQAIE

-795 DAMYMDAIS
+795 DAMYMNAIS

-829 YNLAMFAHE
+829 YNLAMFAYE

-845 VNNINECFVWSEN
+845 VNNINECFVWSED
-858 NEFIGVASTLDLELG
+858 NEFIGVASTLDLERG

-899 ALTAHQVSFEQTVRL
+899 ASIAHQAGFEQTVRL
-914 AEAKP
+914 VEAKP

>member
-16 NKSVEKAAFRATK
+16 NKSVEKAAFRSKNAG
-29 SCKKFCT
+29 KKFCT
-36 IKCHLC
+36 IKSHICY
-42 HFTYTDGI
+42 FEYIDGN
-50 GRGGKIL
+50 RGGAAGKTL

-64 LINSKNSEISPAGA
+64 LINDKNSEISQAG
-78 FALTDSKNVKA
+78 KA
-89 AASGI
+89 SRVNW
-94 TESAR
+94 ENDAR
-99 RSNFTQGE
+99 ARLLNFTNGE
-107 DDGRGLCHR
+107 SDG
-116 ANHRGDQAQGGKLD
+116 DTKLD
-130 GLRQGVCDAFG
+130 ARGSVDIWSGNG
-141 GREKEQKANAN
+141 G
-152 MRTNNRL
+152 
-159 VARDRKDNKGVIDAN
+159 
-174 NAMDAGGSIDTCG
+174 
-187 RDARVFGLSLASS
+187 VFGA
-200 GARRDQEQTQIKQ
+200 GFANTGDRRDQEQTQISQ
-213 NERINDGY
+213 NERMNDG
-221 EHRDIGA
+221 DIPRA
-228 DVYDTCAGSET
+228 TSTDAYDTCAGSKT

-263 GDGLHQCEGNPVYQL
+263 GDGLHQCEGNPVHEL
-278 RFQAR
+278 RFQAG
-283 SQECPGYDCGAVKG
+283 SENQGVANGIAVK
-297 VGDEDNHSSEKR
+297 
-309 QSQDEAQNERG
+309 DEAIECEVVEQ
-320 RAPMRERI
+320 
-328 YADKRLCAS
+328 
-337 DGGSLVH
+337 GG
-344 GPETHYQ
+344 
-351 HNTPLPQIYE
+351 
-361 TRGESETQK
+361 
-370 AGDRGSYA
+370 
-378 ELNLSGAGE
+378 LNLGGISAA
-387 TNLPAIA
+387 NLPAIA

-419 KISEAAFLEYIN
+419 KIGEAAFLEYIN

-470 KLEELGLAQLCIEL
+470 KLEELGLAQLCVEL

-497 NIYRSLNYHAV
+497 NIYRSLNYHAI

-529 IVNRFVNNYLNK
+529 VVNRFVNNYLNK

-567 NYAVSTINEVVEI
+567 NYAVSTINEILEI

-657 IVRYGRP
+657 IVRYGKP

-674 FKSEYMREVLGALEI
+674 FKSEYMREVLSALEI

-747 GYKTNLT
+747 GYKTNL
-754 MLKNLNEVQELMDM
+754 MSLKNLNEVQELMDM

-795 DAMYMDAIS
+795 DAAYMNAIS

-899 ALTAHQVSFEQTVRL
+899 ALIAHQAGFEQTVRL
-914 AEAKP
+914 VEAKP
-919 AALPKPQAVN
+919 VALPKPQAAN

-959 GSDVSP
+959 GSDVNP

-973 WMEIGCARA
+973 WMEIGCAEG

>member
-50 GRGGKIL
+50 GRGGKTL

-64 LINSKNSEISPAGA
+64 LINDKNSEISQAG
-78 FALTDSKNVKA
+78 KA
-89 AASGI
+89 SRVNW
-94 TESAR
+94 ENDAR
-99 RSNFTQGE
+99 ARLLNFTNGE
-107 DDGRGLCHR
+107 NDG
-116 ANHRGDQAQGGKLD
+116 DTKLD
-130 GLRQGVCDAFG
+130 ARDSVDIRGGNGGVFG
-141 GREKEQKANAN
+141 GGLAN
-152 MRTNNRL
+152 TG
-159 VARDRKDNKGVIDAN
+159 D
-174 NAMDAGGSIDTCG
+174 
-187 RDARVFGLSLASS
+187 
-200 GARRDQEQTQIKQ
+200 RRDQEQTKINQ
-213 NERINDGY
+213 NERVNDANRGDGRNQRSDASDSSY
-221 EHRDIGA
+221 EQDDER
-228 DVYDTCAGSET
+228 
-239 NRSPLPLWQ
+239 
-248 INEQGEASAYIKAHA
+248 GEAKAYSDAYA
-263 GDGLHQCEGNPVYQL
+263 GDGVYECQDNRQRGL
-278 RFQAR
+278 RLQAGGE
-283 SQECPGYDCGAVKG
+283 SQRGANGIVIK
-297 VGDEDNHSSEKR
+297 
-309 QSQDEAQNERG
+309 DEAIEC
-320 RAPMRERI
+320 EVVE
-328 YADKRLCAS
+328 S
-337 DGGSLVH
+337 GG
-344 GPETHYQ
+344 
-351 HNTPLPQIYE
+351 
-361 TRGESETQK
+361 
-370 AGDRGSYA
+370 
-378 ELNLSGAGE
+378 LNLSGAGGV
-387 TNLPAIA
+387 NLPAIA

-419 KISEAAFLEYIN
+419 KIGEAAFLEYIN
-431 ARKIC
+431 TRKIC

-470 KLEELGLAQLCIEL
+470 KLEELGLAQLCVEL

-497 NIYRSLNYHAV
+497 NIYRSLNYHAI

-529 IVNRFVNNYLNK
+529 VVNRFVNNFLNK

-567 NYAVSTINEVVEI
+567 NYAVSTVNQVVEI

-591 SELCD
+591 SDLCD

-657 IVRYGRP
+657 IVRYGKP

-712 QHSFSANLAGFIG
+712 QHSFSVNLAGFIG

-795 DAMYMDAIS
+795 DAVYMNAIS
-804 ISARLSKR
+804 ISARLGKR

-899 ALTAHQVSFEQTVRL
+899 ALIAHQAGFEQTVRL

-919 AALPKPQAVN
+919 AALPKPQPAN

-959 GSDVSP
+959 GSDVSH
-965 KRAKKIKG
+965 KSAKKIKG

>member
-29 SCKKFCT
+29 SYKKFCT

-50 GRGGKIL
+50 GRGGKTL

-64 LINSKNSEISPAGA
+64 LINNKNSEISRA
-78 FALTDSKNVKA
+78 DKA
-89 AASGI
+89 
-94 TESAR
+94 SAVNLVNTAVR
-99 RSNFTQGE
+99 PLNFTNGE
-107 DDGRGLCHR
+107 SDGDIY
-116 ANHRGDQAQGGKLD
+116 ADTKLD
-130 GLRQGVCDAFG
+130 ARDSVDIRGRNGGVFG
-141 GREKEQKANAN
+141 GGLAN
-152 MRTNNRL
+152 T
-159 VARDRKDNKGVIDAN
+159 
-174 NAMDAGGSIDTCG
+174 
-187 RDARVFGLSLASS
+187 
-200 GARRDQEQTQIKQ
+200 GARRDQEQTQINQ
-213 NERINDGY
+213 NERVNDANRGNGRNQRSDASDSSY
-221 EHRDIGA
+221 EQDDER
-228 DVYDTCAGSET
+228 
-239 NRSPLPLWQ
+239 
-248 INEQGEASAYIKAHA
+248 GEAKAYSDAYA
-263 GDGLHQCEGNPVYQL
+263 GDGIYECAHNEQRGL
-278 RFQAR
+278 RLQSR
-283 SQECPGYDCGAVKG
+283 SENQG
-297 VGDEDNHSSEKR
+297 VANGIALK
-309 QSQDEAQNERG
+309 DEAVEC
-320 RAPMRERI
+320 EVVE
-328 YADKRLCAS
+328 S
-337 DGGSLVH
+337 DG
-344 GPETHYQ
+344 
-351 HNTPLPQIYE
+351 
-361 TRGESETQK
+361 
-370 AGDRGSYA
+370 
-378 ELNLSGAGE
+378 LNLSASSAA
-387 TNLPAIA
+387 NLPAIA

-419 KISEAAFLEYIN
+419 KIGEAAFLEYIN

-470 KLEELGLAQLCIEL
+470 KLEELGLAQLCVEL

-497 NIYRSLNYHAV
+497 NIYKSLNYHAI

-529 IVNRFVNNYLNK
+529 VVNRFVNNYLNK

-567 NYAVSTINEVVEI
+567 NYAVSTVNQVVEI

-657 IVRYGRP
+657 IVRYGKPR
-664 KVIKGDNGKA
+664 VIKGDNGKA
-674 FKSEYMREVLGALEI
+674 FKSEYMREVLSALEI
-689 EYKAVRA
+689 EYKAVKA

-747 GYKTNLT
+747 GYKTNL
-754 MLKNLNEVQELMDM
+754 MSLKNLNEVQELMDM

-783 TTCAAAYSAKVG
+783 TTCAAAYSQKVD
-795 DAMYMDAIS
+795 DAVYMNAIS
-804 ISARLSKR
+804 ISARLGKR

-822 SIDNVWY
+822 SVDNVWY
-829 YNLAMFAHE
+829 YNLDMFAHE

-878 ARTTQKLFN
+878 ARTMQKLFN

-899 ALTAHQVSFEQTVRL
+899 ASIAHQAGFEQTVRL
-914 AEAKP
+914 VEAKP

-945 NSNAPLEGEILSAA
+945 NSNAALNDEILSAA

>member
-50 GRGGKIL
+50 GRGGKTL

-64 LINSKNSEISPAGA
+64 LINDKNSEISRA
-78 FALTDSKNVKA
+78 DKA
-89 AASGI
+89 SAENLVNTASV
-94 TESAR
+94 R
-99 RSNFTQGE
+99 PLNFTNGE
-107 DDGRGLCHR
+107 SDGDIY
-116 ANHRGDQAQGGKLD
+116 ADTKLD
-130 GLRQGVCDAFG
+130 ARDSVDIRGRNSGVFG
-141 GREKEQKANAN
+141 G
-152 MRTNNRL
+152 
-159 VARDRKDNKGVIDAN
+159 
-174 NAMDAGGSIDTCG
+174 
-187 RDARVFGLSLASS
+187 SLANT
-200 GARRDQEQTQIKQ
+200 GARRDQEQTQINQ
-213 NERINDGY
+213 NERINDG
-221 EHRDIGA
+221 DIPRVA
-228 DVYDTCAGSET
+228 STDAYDTCAGSET

-263 GDGLHQCEGNPVYQL
+263 GDGLHQCEGNPVHEL
-278 RFQAR
+278 RFQAGSEEQR
-283 SQECPGYDCGAVKG
+283 GANGIAVK
-297 VGDEDNHSSEKR
+297 
-309 QSQDEAQNERG
+309 DEAVEC
-320 RAPMRERI
+320 EVVE
-328 YADKRLCAS
+328 S
-337 DGGSLVH
+337 DG
-344 GPETHYQ
+344 
-351 HNTPLPQIYE
+351 
-361 TRGESETQK
+361 
-370 AGDRGSYA
+370 
-378 ELNLSGAGE
+378 LNLGGISAA
-387 TNLPAIA
+387 NLPAIA
-394 TCSDKKRKAA
+394 ICSDKKRKAA

-419 KISEAAFLEYIN
+419 KIGEAAFLEYIN

-470 KLEELGLAQLCIEL
+470 KLEELGLAQLCVEL

-497 NIYRSLNYHAV
+497 NIYKSLNYHAI

-529 IVNRFVNNYLNK
+529 VVNRFVNNFLNK

-567 NYAVSTINEVVEI
+567 NYAVSTVNQVVEI

-657 IVRYGRP
+657 IVRYGKP

-747 GYKTNLT
+747 GYKTNL
-754 MLKNLNEVQELMDM
+754 MSLKNLNEVQELMDM

-783 TTCAAAYSAKVG
+783 TTCAAAYSAKVD
-795 DAMYMDAIS
+795 DAVYMNALS
-804 ISARLSKR
+804 ISARLGKR

-822 SIDNVWY
+822 SVDNVWY
-829 YNLAMFAHE
+829 YNLAMFDYE

-899 ALTAHQVSFEQTVRL
+899 ASIAHQAGFEQTVRL
-914 AEAKP
+914 VEAKP
-919 AALPKPQAVN
+919 AALPKPQPAN

>member
-1 MWVNSKQAAEILGVN
+1 MWLDSKKAAEILGI
-16 NKSVEKAAFRATK
+16 KYDALQKATNRATK
-29 SCKKFCT
+29 KGKKFCR
-36 IKCHLC
+36 IR
-42 HFTYTDGI
+42 FNIINFNYIDGNI
-50 GRGGKIL
+50 GGASGKTL

-64 LINSKNSEISPAGA
+64 LINNKNSEISRADKASAENLVNTA
-78 FALTDSKNVKA
+78 FVRPL
-89 AASGI
+89 
-94 TESAR
+94 
-99 RSNFTQGE
+99 NFTQGE
-107 DDGRGLCHR
+107 SNGYIYADT
-116 ANHRGDQAQGGKLD
+116 KLD
-130 GLRQGVCDAFG
+130 AGDSVDIRG
-141 GREKEQKANAN
+141 GN
-152 MRTNNRL
+152 
-159 VARDRKDNKGVIDAN
+159 
-174 NAMDAGGSIDTCG
+174 GG
-187 RDARVFGLSLASS
+187 AFGLSLASS
-200 GARRDQEQTQIKQ
+200 GARRDQEQTQINQ
-213 NERINDGY
+213 NERVNDANRGNGRNQRSGASDSSY
-221 EHRDIGA
+221 EQGDERGETKAYSDAYARDG
-228 DVYDTCAGSET
+228 VYECAHNEQRGLRLQSGSEEQRGA
-239 NRSPLPLWQ
+239 NG
-248 INEQGEASAYIKAHA
+248 IAVKDEAVECEIIEQG
-263 GDGLHQCEGNPVYQL
+263 G
-278 RFQAR
+278 
-283 SQECPGYDCGAVKG
+283 
-297 VGDEDNHSSEKR
+297 
-309 QSQDEAQNERG
+309 
-320 RAPMRERI
+320 
-328 YADKRLCAS
+328 
-337 DGGSLVH
+337 
-344 GPETHYQ
+344 
-351 HNTPLPQIYE
+351 
-361 TRGESETQK
+361 
-370 AGDRGSYA
+370 
-378 ELNLSGAGE
+378 LNLGGAGGI
-387 TNLPAIA
+387 NLPAIA

-419 KISEAAFLEYIN
+419 KIGEAAFLEYIN

-470 KLEELGLAQLCIEL
+470 KLEELGLAQLCVEL

-497 NIYRSLNYHAV
+497 NIYKSLNYHAI

-516 DFQGKKDEVVSYE
+516 DFQGKRDEVVSYE
-529 IVNRFVNNYLNK
+529 VVNRFVNNYLNK

-567 NYAVSTINEVVEI
+567 NYAVSTVNQVVEI

-609 KDEFESYVK
+609 KNEFESYVK

-657 IVRYGRP
+657 IVRYGKP

-783 TTCAAAYSAKVG
+783 TTCAAAYSQKVD
-795 DAMYMDAIS
+795 DAVYMNALS

-887 KRLKETKKQMDE
+887 KRLKEAKKQMDE
-899 ALTAHQVSFEQTVRL
+899 ASIAHQAGFEQTVRL
-914 AEAKP
+914 VEAKP
-919 AALPKPQAVN
+919 AALPKPQPAN

>member
-16 NKSVEKAAFRATK
+16 NKSVEKAAFRSKNAG
-29 SCKKFCT
+29 KKFCT
-36 IKCHLC
+36 IKSHICY
-42 HFTYTDGI
+42 FEYIDGN
-50 GRGGKIL
+50 RGGAAGKTL
-57 QIWIDDD
+57 QIWIED
-64 LINSKNSEISPAGA
+64 KNSEISRA
-78 FALTDSKNVKA
+78 DKA
-89 AASGI
+89 SAVNLVNTASV
-94 TESAR
+94 R
-99 RSNFTQGE
+99 PLNFTNGE
-107 DDGRGLCHR
+107 SDGYIY
-116 ANHRGDQAQGGKLD
+116 ADTKLD
-130 GLRQGVCDAFG
+130 
-141 GREKEQKANAN
+141 
-152 MRTNNRL
+152 
-159 VARDRKDNKGVIDAN
+159 ARDSVDIRGAN
-174 NAMDAGGSIDTCG
+174 GG
-187 RDARVFGLSLASS
+187 VFGAGFAHTS
-200 GARRDQEQTQIKQ
+200 GGRDQEQTQINSNQ
-213 NERINDGY
+213 RTNDGHEHKTAGYGTDGGEYNGIDTRGNGGRASDGRNQRSDASDSSY
-221 EHRDIGA
+221 EQDDERGEAKAYSDAYAG
-228 DVYDTCAGSET
+228 DGVYECQDNKQRGLRLQAGSESQRGA
-239 NRSPLPLWQ
+239 NG
-248 INEQGEASAYIKAHA
+248 IAVKDEAIECEVVDEQG
-263 GDGLHQCEGNPVYQL
+263 G
-278 RFQAR
+278 
-283 SQECPGYDCGAVKG
+283 
-297 VGDEDNHSSEKR
+297 
-309 QSQDEAQNERG
+309 
-320 RAPMRERI
+320 
-328 YADKRLCAS
+328 
-337 DGGSLVH
+337 
-344 GPETHYQ
+344 
-351 HNTPLPQIYE
+351 
-361 TRGESETQK
+361 
-370 AGDRGSYA
+370 
-378 ELNLSGAGE
+378 LNLSGAGE
-387 TNLPAIA
+387 ANLPAIA
-394 TCSDKKRKAA
+394 TCSDKKRKSA

-419 KISEAAFLEYIN
+419 KIGEAAFLEYIN

-470 KLEELGLAQLCIEL
+470 KLEELGLAQLCVEL

-497 NIYRSLNYHAV
+497 NIYKSLNYHAI

-529 IVNRFVNNYLNK
+529 VVNRFVNNYLNK

-567 NYAVSTINEVVEI
+567 NYAVNTINEVVEI

-591 SELCD
+591 SDLCD

-657 IVRYGRP
+657 IVRYGKP

-747 GYKTNLT
+747 GYKTNL
-754 MLKNLNEVQELMDM
+754 MSLKNLNEVQELMDM

-783 TTCAAAYSAKVG
+783 TTCAAAYSQKVD
-795 DAMYMDAIS
+795 DAVYMNALS

-822 SIDNVWY
+822 SVDNVWY
-829 YNLAMFAHE
+829 YNLDMFAHE

-899 ALTAHQVSFEQTVRL
+899 ASIAHQAGFEQTVRL
-914 AEAKP
+914 VEAKP
-919 AALPKPQAVN
+919 AALPKPQPAN

>member
-1 MWVNSKQAAEILGVN
+1 MWVNSKQAAEILGVSDRALQ
-16 NKSVEKAAFRATK
+16 KATK
-29 SCKKFCT
+29 LASQKYKKICT
-36 IKCHLC
+36 VKHNILC
-42 HFTYTDGI
+42 FNYTDGI
-50 GRGGKIL
+50 GRGGKTL

-64 LINSKNSEISPAGA
+64 LINDKSSEISQAGKVSRVSWEN
-78 FALTDSKNVKA
+78 D
-89 AASGI
+89 
-94 TESAR
+94 AR
-99 RSNFTQGE
+99 ARLLNFTNGE
-107 DDGRGLCHR
+107 SDGDIY
-116 ANHRGDQAQGGKLD
+116 ADTKLD
-130 GLRQGVCDAFG
+130 ARGSVDIWSGNG
-141 GREKEQKANAN
+141 G
-152 MRTNNRL
+152 
-159 VARDRKDNKGVIDAN
+159 
-174 NAMDAGGSIDTCG
+174 
-187 RDARVFGLSLASS
+187 VFGAGFAHTS
-200 GARRDQEQTQIKQ
+200 GGRDQEQTQINQ
-213 NERINDGY
+213 NERLNDGY
-221 EHRDIGA
+221 EHKTAGYGTNGGEYNGI
-228 DVYDTCAGSET
+228 DT
-239 NRSPLPLWQ
+239 R
-248 INEQGEASAYIKAHA
+248 
-263 GDGLHQCEGNPVYQL
+263 GN
-278 RFQAR
+278 
-283 SQECPGYDCGAVKG
+283 G
-297 VGDEDNHSSEKR
+297 
-309 QSQDEAQNERG
+309 G
-320 RAPMRERI
+320 R
-328 YADKRLCAS
+328 AS
-337 DGGSLVH
+337 DG
-344 GPETHYQ
+344 
-351 HNTPLPQIYE
+351 HNQRSNYASDSSYEQYYEQREARTYSRAYEANGIYE
-361 TRGESETQK
+361 CANNEQRGLWLQ
-370 AGDRGSYA
+370 AGGEECANGIAVKDEAVECEVVEQGG
-378 ELNLSGAGE
+378 LNLSSAGGV
-387 TNLPAIA
+387 NLPAIA

-404 FEKYDVIKAWEDAKG
+404 FEKYDVIKAWKDAKG
-419 KISEAAFLEYIN
+419 KIGEAAFLEYIN

-470 KLEELGLAQLCIEL
+470 KLEELGLAQLCVEL

-497 NIYRSLNYHAV
+497 NIYRSLNYHAI

-516 DFQGKKDEVVSYE
+516 DFQGKKDEVASYE
-529 IVNRFVNNYLNK
+529 VVNRFVNNYLNK

-567 NYAVSTINEVVEI
+567 NYAVSTVNQVVEI

-657 IVRYGRP
+657 IVRYGKP

-747 GYKTNLT
+747 GYKTNL
-754 MLKNLNEVQELMDM
+754 MSLKNLNEVQELMDM

-783 TTCAAAYSAKVG
+783 TTCAAAYSQKVD
-795 DAMYMDAIS
+795 DAVYMNALS

-822 SIDNVWY
+822 SVDNVWY
-829 YNLAMFAHE
+829 YNIDMFAHE

-858 NEFIGVASTLDLELG
+858 NEFIGVAATLDLELG

-878 ARTTQKLFN
+878 ARTTQKLFT
-887 KRLKETKKQMDE
+887 KRLKEAKKQMDE
-899 ALTAHQVSFEQTVRL
+899 ALTAHQAGFEQTVRL

-919 AALPKPQAVN
+919 AALPKPQAAN

-945 NSNAPLEGEILSAA
+945 NSNAALNDEILSAA
-959 GSDVSP
+959 GSDVSH
-965 KRAKKIKG
+965 KSAKKIKG
-973 WMEIGCARA
+973 WMEIGCAEG

>member
-50 GRGGKIL
+50 GRGGKTL

-64 LINSKNSEISPAGA
+64 LINNKNSEISQAG
-78 FALTDSKNVKA
+78 K
-89 AASGI
+89 ASGVNW
-94 TESAR
+94 ENDAR
-99 RSNFTQGE
+99 ARLLNFTNGE
-107 DDGRGLCHR
+107 SDG
-116 ANHRGDQAQGGKLD
+116 DTKLD
-130 GLRQGVCDAFG
+130 
-141 GREKEQKANAN
+141 
-152 MRTNNRL
+152 
-159 VARDRKDNKGVIDAN
+159 ARDSVDIR
-174 NAMDAGGSIDTCG
+174 GGNG
-187 RDARVFGLSLASS
+187 GVFGAGFAST
-200 GARRDQEQTQIKQ
+200 GDRRDQKQTQISQ
-213 NERINDGY
+213 NERMNDG
-221 EHRDIGA
+221 DIPRVASA
-228 DVYDTCAGSET
+228 DAYDTCASSET

-263 GDGLHQCEGNPVYQL
+263 GDGLHQCEGNPVHEL
-278 RFQAR
+278 RLQAGSE
-283 SQECPGYDCGAVKG
+283 SQRGANGITAPVPYVK
-297 VGDEDNHSSEKR
+297 
-309 QSQDEAQNERG
+309 DEAIEQ
-320 RAPMRERI
+320 
-328 YADKRLCAS
+328 
-337 DGGSLVH
+337 GG
-344 GPETHYQ
+344 
-351 HNTPLPQIYE
+351 
-361 TRGESETQK
+361 
-370 AGDRGSYA
+370 
-378 ELNLSGAGE
+378 LNLGDVSAA
-387 TNLPAIA
+387 NLPAIA

-419 KISEAAFLEYIN
+419 KIGEAAFLEYIN

-451 YKRGG
+451 YKKGG

-470 KLEELGLAQLCIEL
+470 KLEELGLAQLCVEL

-497 NIYRSLNYHAV
+497 NIYRSLNYHAI

-529 IVNRFVNNYLNK
+529 VVNRFVNNFLNK

-567 NYAVSTINEVVEI
+567 NYAVSTINQVVEI

-596 LIGWQNVSAIFKD
+596 LIGWQNVSAVFKD

-657 IVRYGRP
+657 IVRYGKPR
-664 KVIKGDNGKA
+664 VIKGDNGKA

-783 TTCAAAYSAKVG
+783 TTCTAAYSAKVG
-795 DAMYMDAIS
+795 DAVYMNTIS

-829 YNLAMFAHE
+829 YNLAMFAYE

-858 NEFIGVASTLDLELG
+858 NEFIGVASTLDLERG

-899 ALTAHQVSFEQTVRL
+899 ASIAHQAGFEQTVRL
-914 AEAKP
+914 VEAKP

-945 NSNAPLEGEILSAA
+945 NSNAELSDEILSAA

>member
-1 MWVNSKQAAEILGVN
+1 MWLDSKKAAEILGI
-16 NKSVEKAAFRATK
+16 KYDALQKATNRATK
-29 SCKKFCT
+29 KGKKFCR
-36 IKCHLC
+36 IR
-42 HFTYTDGI
+42 FNIINFNYIDGNI
-50 GRGGKIL
+50 GGAAGKTL

-64 LINSKNSEISPAGA
+64 LINSKNSEISQAG
-78 FALTDSKNVKA
+78 KA
-89 AASGI
+89 SRVSW
-94 TESAR
+94 ENDAR
-99 RSNFTQGE
+99 ARLLNFTNGE
-107 DDGRGLCHR
+107 NDG
-116 ANHRGDQAQGGKLD
+116 DTKLD
-130 GLRQGVCDAFG
+130 ARDSVDIRGRNSGVFG
-141 GREKEQKANAN
+141 GGLAN
-152 MRTNNRL
+152 T
-159 VARDRKDNKGVIDAN
+159 
-174 NAMDAGGSIDTCG
+174 
-187 RDARVFGLSLASS
+187 
-200 GARRDQEQTQIKQ
+200 GARRDQEQTQINQ
-213 NERINDGY
+213 NERMNDG
-221 EHRDIGA
+221 DIPRVASA
-228 DVYDTCAGSET
+228 DAYDTCAGSKT

-248 INEQGEASAYIKAHA
+248 INERGEAKAYSDAYA
-263 GDGLHQCEGNPVYQL
+263 GDGLHQCEGNPVHEL
-278 RFQAR
+278 RFQTGSE
-283 SQECPGYDCGAVKG
+283 SQRGPNGIAVK
-297 VGDEDNHSSEKR
+297 
-309 QSQDEAQNERG
+309 DEAVEC
-320 RAPMRERI
+320 EVVE
-328 YADKRLCAS
+328 S
-337 DGGSLVH
+337 DG
-344 GPETHYQ
+344 
-351 HNTPLPQIYE
+351 
-361 TRGESETQK
+361 
-370 AGDRGSYA
+370 
-378 ELNLSGAGE
+378 LNLSGAGE
-387 TNLPAIA
+387 ANLPAIA

-419 KISEAAFLEYIN
+419 KIGEAAFLEYIN

-436 CVKVTANKLYDWQRK
+436 CIKVTANKLYDWQRK
-451 YKRGG
+451 YKKGG

-470 KLEELGLAQLCIEL
+470 KLEELGLAQLCVEL

-497 NIYRSLNYHAV
+497 NIYKSLNYHAI

-529 IVNRFVNNYLNK
+529 VVNRFVNNFLNK

-567 NYAVSTINEVVEI
+567 NYAVSTVNEVVEI

-591 SELCD
+591 SDLCD

-657 IVRYGRP
+657 IVRYGKP

-712 QHSFSANLAGFIG
+712 QHSFSVNLAGFIG

-783 TTCAAAYSAKVG
+783 TTCAEAYSAKIK
-795 DAMYMDAIS
+795 DAEYMNALS

-822 SIDNVWY
+822 SVDNVWY
-829 YNLAMFAHE
+829 YNLDMFAHE

-887 KRLKETKKQMDE
+887 KRLKEAKKQMDE
-899 ALTAHQVSFEQTVRL
+899 ALIAHQAGFEQTLRL
-914 AEAKP
+914 VEAKP
-919 AALPKPQAVN
+919 AALPKPQAAN

>member
-1 MWVNSKQAAEILGVN
+1 MWLDSKKAAEILGI
-16 NKSVEKAAFRATK
+16 KYDALQKATNRATK
-29 SCKKFCT
+29 KGKKFCR
-36 IKCHLC
+36 IR
-42 HFTYTDGI
+42 FNIINFNYIDGNI
-50 GRGGKIL
+50 GGAAGKTL
-57 QIWIDDD
+57 QIWIED
-64 LINSKNSEISPAGA
+64 KNSEISRA
-78 FALTDSKNVKA
+78 DKA
-89 AASGI
+89 SAVNLVNTASV
-94 TESAR
+94 R
-99 RSNFTQGE
+99 PLNFTNGE
-107 DDGRGLCHR
+107 SDGDIY
-116 ANHRGDQAQGGKLD
+116 ADTKLD
-130 GLRQGVCDAFG
+130 ARDSVDIRSRNSGVFG
-141 GREKEQKANAN
+141 GGLAN
-152 MRTNNRL
+152 T
-159 VARDRKDNKGVIDAN
+159 
-174 NAMDAGGSIDTCG
+174 
-187 RDARVFGLSLASS
+187 
-200 GARRDQEQTQIKQ
+200 GARRDQEQTQINQ
-213 NERINDGY
+213 NERINDG
-221 EHRDIGA
+221 DIPRVA
-228 DVYDTCAGSET
+228 STDAYDTCAGSET

-263 GDGLHQCEGNPVYQL
+263 GDGLHQCEGNPVHEL
-278 RFQAR
+278 RFQAGSE
-283 SQECPGYDCGAVKG
+283 SQRGANGIAVK
-297 VGDEDNHSSEKR
+297 
-309 QSQDEAQNERG
+309 DEAIECEVVEQ
-320 RAPMRERI
+320 
-328 YADKRLCAS
+328 
-337 DGGSLVH
+337 GG
-344 GPETHYQ
+344 
-351 HNTPLPQIYE
+351 
-361 TRGESETQK
+361 
-370 AGDRGSYA
+370 
-378 ELNLSGAGE
+378 LNLGGASAV
-387 TNLPAIA
+387 NLPAIA

-419 KISEAAFLEYIN
+419 KIGEAAFLEYIN

-497 NIYRSLNYHAV
+497 NIYKSLNYHAI

-529 IVNRFVNNYLNK
+529 VVNRFVNNYLNK

-567 NYAVSTINEVVEI
+567 NYAVNTINEVVEI

-591 SELCD
+591 SDLCD
-596 LIGWQNVSAIFKD
+596 LIGWQNVSAVFKD

-657 IVRYGRP
+657 IVRYGKP

-674 FKSEYMREVLGALEI
+674 FKSEYMREVLSALEI
-689 EYKAVRA
+689 EYKAVKA

-783 TTCAAAYSAKVG
+783 TTCAAAYSQKVD
-795 DAMYMDAIS
+795 DAVYMNALS

-822 SIDNVWY
+822 SVDNVWY
-829 YNLAMFAHE
+829 YNLDMFAHE

-887 KRLKETKKQMDE
+887 KRLKEAKKQMDE
-899 ALTAHQVSFEQTVRL
+899 ASIAHQAGFEQTVRIV
-914 AEAKP
+914 EAKP
-919 AALPKPQAVN
+919 AALPKPQPAN

-959 GSDVSP
+959 GSDVNP

-973 WMEIGCARA
+973 WMEIGCAEG

>member
-1 MWVNSKQAAEILGVN
+1 MWLDSKKAAEILGI
-16 NKSVEKAAFRATK
+16 KYDALQKATNRATK
-29 SCKKFCT
+29 KGKKFCR
-36 IKCHLC
+36 IR
-42 HFTYTDGI
+42 FNIINFNYIDGNI
-50 GRGGKIL
+50 GGAAGKTL

-64 LINSKNSEISPAGA
+64 LINDKNSEISRA
-78 FALTDSKNVKA
+78 DKA
-89 AASGI
+89 SAENLVNTASV
-94 TESAR
+94 R
-99 RSNFTQGE
+99 PLNFTNGE
-107 DDGRGLCHR
+107 SDGDIY
-116 ANHRGDQAQGGKLD
+116 ADTKLD
-130 GLRQGVCDAFG
+130 ARDSVDIRGRNGGVFG
-141 GREKEQKANAN
+141 GGLAN
-152 MRTNNRL
+152 T
-159 VARDRKDNKGVIDAN
+159 
-174 NAMDAGGSIDTCG
+174 
-187 RDARVFGLSLASS
+187 
-200 GARRDQEQTQIKQ
+200 GARRNQEQTQINQ
-213 NERINDGY
+213 NERINDG
-221 EHRDIGA
+221 DIPRVA
-228 DVYDTCAGSET
+228 STDAYDTCAGSET

-263 GDGLHQCEGNPVYQL
+263 GDGLHQCEGNPVHEL
-278 RFQAR
+278 RFQAG
-283 SQECPGYDCGAVKG
+283 SENQGVANGIAVK
-297 VGDEDNHSSEKR
+297 
-309 QSQDEAQNERG
+309 DEAIECEVVEQ
-320 RAPMRERI
+320 
-328 YADKRLCAS
+328 
-337 DGGSLVH
+337 GG
-344 GPETHYQ
+344 
-351 HNTPLPQIYE
+351 
-361 TRGESETQK
+361 
-370 AGDRGSYA
+370 
-378 ELNLSGAGE
+378 LNLGGISAA
-387 TNLPAIA
+387 NLPAIA

-419 KISEAAFLEYIN
+419 KIGEAAFLEYIN

-470 KLEELGLAQLCIEL
+470 KLEELGLAQLCVEL

-497 NIYRSLNYHAV
+497 NIYRSLNYHAI

-529 IVNRFVNNYLNK
+529 VVNRFVNNYLNK

-567 NYAVSTINEVVEI
+567 NYAVSTINEILEI

-657 IVRYGRP
+657 IVRYGKP

-674 FKSEYMREVLGALEI
+674 FKSEYMREVLSALEI
-689 EYKAVRA
+689 EYKAVKA

-725 HNISQRQAIE
+725 HNITQRQAIE

-783 TTCAAAYSAKVG
+783 TTCAAAYSQKVD
-795 DAMYMDAIS
+795 DAVYMNALS
-804 ISARLSKR
+804 ISARLGKR

-887 KRLKETKKQMDE
+887 KRLKEAKKQMDE
-899 ALTAHQVSFEQTVRL
+899 ASIAHQAGFEQTVRL
-914 AEAKP
+914 VEAKP
-919 AALPKPQAVN
+919 AALPKPQPAN

>member
-1 MWVNSKQAAEILGVN
+1 MWVNSKRAAKILGVN
-16 NKSVEKAAFRATK
+16 YETIKKGTQRAEKAG
-29 SCKKFCT
+29 KKFCA
-36 IKCHLC
+36 INGQNCL
-42 HFTYTDGI
+42 FGRIDGNI
-50 GRGGKIL
+50 GGASGKTL
-57 QIWIDDD
+57 RIWIDDD
-64 LINSKNSEISPAGA
+64 LINDKNSEISRA
-78 FALTDSKNVKA
+78 DKA
-89 AASGI
+89 
-94 TESAR
+94 SAVNLVNTAVR
-99 RSNFTQGE
+99 PLNFTNGE
-107 DDGRGLCHR
+107 SDGYIY
-116 ANHRGDQAQGGKLD
+116 ADTKLD
-130 GLRQGVCDAFG
+130 ARDSVDIRGANGGVFG
-141 GREKEQKANAN
+141 GGLAN
-152 MRTNNRL
+152 TG
-159 VARDRKDNKGVIDAN
+159 D
-174 NAMDAGGSIDTCG
+174 
-187 RDARVFGLSLASS
+187 
-200 GARRDQEQTQIKQ
+200 RRDQEQAQINQ
-213 NERINDGY
+213 NERINNGNK
-221 EHRDIGA
+221 HRATSTDANDAYSGI
-228 DVYDTCAGSET
+228 ET

-263 GDGLHQCEGNPVYQL
+263 GDGLHQCEGNPVHEL
-278 RFQAR
+278 RFQAGSEEQR
-283 SQECPGYDCGAVKG
+283 GANGIAVK
-297 VGDEDNHSSEKR
+297 
-309 QSQDEAQNERG
+309 DEAVECEVIEQ
-320 RAPMRERI
+320 
-328 YADKRLCAS
+328 
-337 DGGSLVH
+337 GG
-344 GPETHYQ
+344 
-351 HNTPLPQIYE
+351 
-361 TRGESETQK
+361 
-370 AGDRGSYA
+370 
-378 ELNLSGAGE
+378 LNLSASSAA
-387 TNLPAIA
+387 NLPAIA

-419 KISEAAFLEYIN
+419 KIGEAAFLEYIN

-470 KLEELGLAQLCIEL
+470 KLEELGLAQLCVEL

-497 NIYRSLNYHAV
+497 NIYKSLNYHAI

-529 IVNRFVNNYLNK
+529 VVNRFVNNYLNK

-553 DGAVGRGLP
+553 DGAVGRQLP

-567 NYAVSTINEVVEI
+567 NYAVSTVNQVVEI

-596 LIGWQNVSAIFKD
+596 LIGWQNVSAVFKD

-657 IVRYGRP
+657 IVRYGKPR
-664 KVIKGDNGKA
+664 VIKGDNGKA
-674 FKSEYMREVLGALEI
+674 FKSEYMREVLSALEI

-768 YAEKFLNTRYLERLG
+768 YVEKFLNTRYLERLG

-795 DAMYMDAIS
+795 DAVYMNAIS

-829 YNLAMFAHE
+829 YNLAMFAYE

-858 NEFIGVASTLDLELG
+858 NEFIGIASTLDLERG

-899 ALTAHQVSFEQTVRL
+899 ASIAHQAGFEQTVRL
-914 AEAKP
+914 VEAKP

>member
-1 MWVNSKQAAEILGVN
+1 MWVNSKRAADFLGV
-16 NKSVEKAAFRATK
+16 KYETVKKATQRAEKAG
-29 SCKKFCT
+29 KKFCV
-36 IKCHLC
+36 IGCNKS
-42 HFTYTDGI
+42 HFTYADGV
-50 GRGGKIL
+50 GRGGKTL

-64 LINSKNSEISPAGA
+64 LINSKNSEISPADVS
-78 FALTDSKNVKA
+78 ALVDSEDVKA
-89 AASGI
+89 ASRT
-94 TESAR
+94 TESVG
-99 RSNFTQGE
+99 RSNFTNGE
-107 DDGRGLCHR
+107 SDGDIY
-116 ANHRGDQAQGGKLD
+116 ADTKLD
-130 GLRQGVCDAFG
+130 ARGSVDIWSGNG
-141 GREKEQKANAN
+141 G
-152 MRTNNRL
+152 
-159 VARDRKDNKGVIDAN
+159 
-174 NAMDAGGSIDTCG
+174 
-187 RDARVFGLSLASS
+187 VFGTGFSNTSS
-200 GARRDQEQTQIKQ
+200 GRHQEQTQI
-213 NERINDGY
+213 NLDERMNDG
-221 EHRDIGA
+221 DIPRVA
-228 DVYDTCAGSET
+228 STDVYDTCTSSET

-248 INEQGEASAYIKAHA
+248 INEQGESSAYIKTHA
-263 GDGLHQCEGNPVYQL
+263 GDGLHQCEGNPVHEL
-278 RFQAR
+278 RFQAGVE
-283 SQECPGYDCGAVKG
+283 SQRGANGIAAPVSYVK
-297 VGDEDNHSSEKR
+297 
-309 QSQDEAQNERG
+309 DEAIECEVVDLG
-320 RAPMRERI
+320 
-328 YADKRLCAS
+328 
-337 DGGSLVH
+337 
-344 GPETHYQ
+344 
-351 HNTPLPQIYE
+351 
-361 TRGESETQK
+361 
-370 AGDRGSYA
+370 
-378 ELNLSGAGE
+378 GAGGV
-387 TNLPAIA
+387 NLPAIA

-419 KISEAAFLEYIN
+419 KIGEAAFLEYIN

-470 KLEELGLAQLCIEL
+470 KLEELGLAQLCVEL

-529 IVNRFVNNYLNK
+529 VVNRFVNNFLNK

-591 SELCD
+591 SDLCD

-783 TTCAAAYSAKVG
+783 TTCAAAYSEKID
-795 DAMYMDAIS
+795 DAVYMNALS

-822 SIDNVWY
+822 SVDNVWY
-829 YNLAMFAHE
+829 YNIDMFAHE

-878 ARTTQKLFN
+878 ARTTQKLFT
-887 KRLKETKKQMDE
+887 KRLKEAKKQMDE
-899 ALTAHQVSFEQTVRL
+899 ALTAHQAEFEQTMRL

-919 AALPKPQAVN
+919 AALPKPQAAN

-945 NSNAPLEGEILSAA
+945 NSNAALNDEILSAA
-959 GSDVSP
+959 GSDVRPKSP
-965 KRAKKIKG
+965 KKIKG
-973 WMEIGCARA
+973 WMEIGCAEG